1 MSSELIASHREGAIV
16 VTGEEAI
23 KQKAAELTKNA
34 FLPSGLIPLG
44 EIVEIGHNPTTG
56 FFWTLRKKKLEHF
69 NKKINK
75 KSTFDTEV
83 TAFIEER
90 RMRKVTGVKSK
101 ELMLWVSITDIRIDD
116 PASGKIIF
124 TATAGITKTFLVSA
138 FEDEEEEKKV
148 EVEVEAETVEA
159 VKEVSEP
166 EKEEAEVKK
175 VEEVEKVVE
184 VKN

>member
-1 MSSELIASHREGAIV
+1 MTSELIASHRENAII
-16 VTGEEAI
+16 VTGDEAI

-44 EIVEIGHNPTTG
+44 EIVEIGHNPVTG
-56 FFWTLRKKKLEHF
+56 FFWTIRKKKLEYF

-90 RMRKVTGVKSK
+90 RMRKITGVKSK
-101 ELMLWVSITDIRIDD
+101 ELMIWVSITDIRIDD

-124 TATAGITKTFLVSA
+124 TATAGITKTFPISA
-138 FEDEEEEKKV
+138 FED
-148 EVEVEAETVEA
+148 
-159 VKEVSEP
+159 
-166 EKEEAEVKK
+166 
-175 VEEVEKVVE
+175 
-184 VKN
+184 